1 MPQDPNCKRCPLHV
15 VADHVC
21 MWGSGAKN
29 GIMLIGEA
37 PGAEDDSSGKVFASN
52 KLLRSIMR
60 EVGLPSDTY
69 VTYATKCAPP
79 GRSPNATEAAACLPY
94 LADEIAT
101 VAPKVIVCI
110 GGGPLKIL
118 TGLNAVGANRG
129 KVLQPLRV
137 RTDAKI
143 IVTYHPSAAAHN
155 PRERDKIFNSIREDL
170 SLALSL
176 TREDTNESGG
186 GPYDDEQRAYITADS
201 SKRELIDALEILA
214 TTTDTSIVADCEWLA
229 SPEIDDLIWPWDK
242 RSQFLSLAMSARLPS
257 GVVYSVGIEWNPK
270 FFKILQSFMR
280 GRRFIFHNA
289 MSDLIWLLY
298 LGFEIELAGD
308 TLILAYLMDE
318 EQRLGLGQLGPLKT
332 GVKPGWK
339 KPIWKRVPRPGREV
353 RQLLDYNCDDTYV
366 TLKLNEALRERT
378 GTLSREERANILRA
392 YFKLLLPAVPVY
404 ARIAINGIGMD
415 VQALENAIIERRKEL
430 SNTVQEMAELTE
442 LPTRMVSK
450 IAGSPQQT
458 VKFLAASYGLEL
470 PSSRKEDLDIRAD
483 DYPII
488 GLIRKFRHE
497 RKLLGTYLEPW
508 RRLIDNQEDGRIH
521 SVYRLASSRTGRT
534 SAELSEGGSLQLAPR
549 ERWVRRL
556 VSARQAALEGTRRVV
571 IAADY
576 SQIELRVAA
585 WLAPEPTMRQLY
597 QEGADLHATTA
608 AYIKAYNQ
616 LKLPVAEFW
625 KQRQKYVAQ
634 VTKEERQGAKGYN
647 FGLLYGMQAESLVGY
662 VRKEYGVIITLQD
675 AITVRKAHFSFY
687 KGLQAWH
694 DRVTEEDFVNQR
706 TLSPTGRYRRSFKS
720 PTEAINTPI
729 QTTAS
734 DLTLFAMRCI
744 EEELIR
750 CELMRMTKSIE
761 GPAMLTGFVHDS
773 VLLECDEDVADDVAA
788 IVKATM
794 ENPPLYK
801 IGIDEIPVPL
811 VADVAVG
818 ANWGD
823 AE

>member
-1 MPQDPNCKRCPLHV
+1 MPQDSHCKRCPLH
-15 VADHVC
+15 AAAKHVC
-21 MWGSGAKN
+21 LWGSGATG
-29 GIMLIGEA
+29 GIMLVGEA
-37 PGAEDDSSGKVFASN
+37 PGAEEDESGKAFVGSAG
-52 KLLRSIMR
+52 KLLRSLMR
-60 EVGLPSDTY
+60 EVGIPADSYITN
-69 VTYATKCAPP
+69 ANKCRPP
-79 GRSPNATEAAACLPY
+79 ANRTPLATEVAACLPY
-94 LADEIAT
+94 LADEVNA
-101 VAPKVIVCI
+101 VKPKVIVCI
-110 GGGPLKIL
+110 GGSPLKAI
-118 TGLNAVGANRG
+118 TGLTAVGTNRG
-129 KVLQPLRV
+129 KILSPLKL

-143 IVTYHPSAAAHN
+143 IVTYHPAAALHN
-155 PRERDKIFNSIREDL
+155 PRERDKIFNAIREDFT
-170 SLALSL
+170 LALSL
-176 TREDTNESGG
+176 SEDGGNESGG
-186 GPYDDEQRAYITADS
+186 GPYDDEQRVLVTAEDG
-201 SKRELIDALEILA
+201 KKALIAALQPLT
-214 TTTDTSIVADCEWLA
+214 TTTDSSIVADCEWLA
-229 SPEIDDLIWPWDK
+229 SHETDDLIWPWDK
-242 RSQFLSLAMSARLPS
+242 RSRFLSIAMSARLPS
-257 GVVYSVGIEWNPK
+257 GDVYSVGIEWDPSY
-270 FFKILQSFMR
+270 FKILNSFMR

-289 MSDLIWLLY
+289 MADLIWLLY

-332 GVKPGWK
+332 GIKPGWK
-339 KPIWKRVPRPGREV
+339 KPVWYVAPRPGREV
-353 RQLLDYNCDDTYV
+353 RALLNYNCDDTYV
-366 TLKLNEALRERT
+366 TLKLQEALRERAD
-378 GTLSREERANILRA
+378 SMDPEERRNILRA

-404 ARIAINGIGMD
+404 ARIAINGIGID
-415 VQALENAIIERRKEL
+415 VAALEDAIKERRHEL
-430 SNTVQEMAELTE
+430 NKTVQEMADLTE
-442 LPTRMVSK
+442 LPTRMISK
-450 IAGSPQQT
+450 IAGSPQET
-458 VKFLAASYGLEL
+458 VKFLAGSYGLEL
-470 PSSRKEDLDIRAD
+470 PSSRKEDLDVRAD

-488 GLIRKFRHE
+488 GHIRNFRHE

-521 SVYRLASSRTGRT
+521 SVYRLANSRTGRT

-549 ERWVRRL
+549 EKWVRRL
-556 VSARQAALEGTRRVV
+556 VASRPGRVV
-571 IAADY
+571 VAADY

-585 WLAPEPTMRQLY
+585 WLAPEPTMRRLY

-616 LKLPVAEFW
+616 LRLPVAEFW
-625 KQRQKYVAQ
+625 KQREKYVAQ

-662 VRKEYGVIITLQD
+662 VRREYGVIISYED
-675 AITVRKAHFSFY
+675 AVTVRNAHFSFY
-687 KGLQAWH
+687 TGLQDWH
-694 DRVTEEDFVNQR
+694 DRVTATDFVNQR

-750 CELMRMTKSIE
+750 NELMRMTKAIE

-773 VLLECDEDVADDVAA
+773 VLLECDEDIADDVAA

-794 ENPPLYK
+794 ENPPLDR
-801 IGIDEIPVPL
+801 IGIGEIPVPL
-811 VADVAVG
+811 VADVAIG